1 MWTWLVALAALA
13 RAEVADPSCRVRW
26 PAHGGPQITLV
37 TQTSADRLW
46 RVRHLCDRWRGPI
59 ALAVGAPDGLG
70 LDRARGEGRRAARA
84 CSSSAV
90 RALRAPAEDYPVNAL
105 RNAAWAAARTSHVFV
120 LDVDFFP
127 AVETR
132 PALLAAL
139 EGHAA
144 KVALVVPAFDL
155 YPKEGTGLRV
165 KKDLKKAF
173 DGLAATE
180 KITDLVPRDRP
191 GLLRCLARGAK
202 QWIKF
207 KRGGEEPIEAKHT
220 YCDLFHGHRSSR
232 YHEWIGLSDPK
243 RPLRIPCVLDGMWE
257 PYVVVPRCG
266 PPRFDE
272 RYTGYGK
279 NKLEWIAHLRG
290 RGFEFRTVPQAFCV
304 HAPHAP
310 SNASVAWGAWKG
322 GVNPAKDPNSHKS
335 RVDALYG
342 ERLGQLGLYDLSWG
356 YAKKNYNNG
365 VRGVREKL
373 LATPLCAA
381 TKQNKEAIG
390 RKTARLAP
398 HATACLAGSCLP
410 AAAHP
415 SAWAWGRV
423 DSRMRNATDLNV
435 CLDAIR
441 NPHKV
446 GYKIS
451 RACS

>member
-1 MWTWLVALAALA
+1 
-13 RAEVADPSCRVRW
+13 VRT
-26 PAHGGPQITLV
+26 PEGGY
-37 TQTSADRLW
+37 
-46 RVRHLCDRWRGPI
+46 
-59 ALAVGAPDGLG
+59 
-70 LDRARGEGRRAARA
+70 
-84 CSSSAV
+84 
-90 RALRAPAEDYPVNAL
+90 YPVNAL
-105 RNAAWAAARTSHVFV
+105 RNAAWAAATTSHVLL

-127 AVETR
+127 SLETR

-139 EGHAA
+139 AA
-144 KVALVVPAFDL
+144 RGDAARVALVVPAFAL
-155 YPKEGTGLRV
+155 YPKTSTRLR
-165 KKDLKKAF
+165 ARF
-173 DGLAATE
+173 ERTAA
-180 KITDLVPRDRP
+180 DRGAAALVPATRAE
-191 GLLRCLARGAK
+191 LLRCIAR
-202 QWIKF
+202 QH
-207 KRGGEEPIEAKHT
+207 EPISAAGRRRQAET
-220 YCDLFHGHRSSR
+220 IGREDVYCEHFVAHRSTR
-232 YHEWIGLSDPK
+232 FYEWVGGTDPA
-243 RPLRIPCVLDGMWE
+243 RTVRIPCFLDSSYE
-257 PYVVVPRCG
+257 PFVAVPRCG

-272 RYTGYGK
+272 RYNGYGK